1 MSKIKTVA
9 MLSVLLLPMA
19 TGACSNSGNKTLKNA
34 TQASVDAQIIDGVTT
49 KEQVKQMFGDPL
61 NVNYTDSGKEIWK
74 YEMVHSSVDG
84 INFVPGMA
92 YFGSR
97 NHGISKQLAIIFDGD
112 KVLHHTM
119 ATSKTVTGT
128 GVLN

>member
-1 MSKIKTVA
+1 MSKIKMAV

-19 TGACSNSGNKTLKNA
+19 TVACSNSGNKTLKNE
-34 TQASVDAQIIDGVTT
+34 TQASVDAKIIDGVTT

-97 NHGISKQLAIIFDGD
+97 NHGTSKQLAIIFDGD

-119 ATSKTVTGT
+119 ASSKTVTGT

>member
-1 MSKIKTVA
+1 MKFRNAV
-9 MLSVLLLPMA
+9 MLAVLALPMA
-19 TGACSNSGNKTLKNA
+19 TVACSNSGNKTLKNE
-34 TQASVDAQIIDGVTT
+34 TSESVDAKIIDGVTT
-49 KEQVKQMFGDPL
+49 KQQVKQMFGDPL

-119 ATSKTVTGT
+119 ASSKTVTGT

>member
-1 MSKIKTVA
+1 MRIKKAV
-9 MLSVLLLPMA
+9 VLLTLALPML
-19 TGACSNSGNKTLKNA
+19 TVACSNTGNKSLKNE
-34 TQASVDAQIIDGVTT
+34 TQESVDAKIVDGVTT
-49 KEQVKQMFGDPL
+49 KAEVKKMFGDPI

-97 NHGISKQLAIIFDGD
+97 NHGVSKQLAIIFDGN

-119 ATSKTVTGT
+119 ASSKTVTGT